1 MFVYNYYRPV
11 LMTFHLHKNKMKDEA
26 ILNQISTMT
35 EASTYT
41 HSKKV
46 ELYQVFCTFCLT
58 CTTAFQ

>member
-1 MFVYNYYRPV
+1 MQLLQVRFNDIPSPR
-11 LMTFHLHKNKMKDEA
+11 NKMKA
-26 ILNQISTMT
+26 QANLNQISNMT